1 MLSLYM
7 VYLAHM
13 LIADAGSNFAINVEL
28 SGRIK
33 KQHVLV
39 HFGKRTIFG
48 YKIKMKRTTVLMR
61 MSISISNWQL
71 D

>member
-1 MLSLYM
+1 
-7 VYLAHM
+7 M
-13 LIADAGSNFAINVEL
+13 LIADAGSNFAINVEQ

-48 YKIKMKRTTVLMR
+48 YKIVMMMKRTTDLMKR
-61 MSISISNWQL
+61 TTDLMKIISISNWQL
-71 D
+71 E

>member
-48 YKIKMKRTTVLMR
+48 YKIVMMKRTTVLM
-61 MSISISNWQL
+61 MIFSICDWQL
-71 D
+71 G